1 VVALG
6 SVSFAVSVVVEVVGG
21 TGWEVLVA
29 VGAAFEG
36 MIYAVAAFC
45 VLRLRGRLPD
55 HHRPFRIPLVRLVA
69 VVGLAVFGVMAL
81 VASVTVS
88 NRFDPV
94 PLLIIALLGG
104 ASALYTVRVVPKLRA
119 EEEARRAARP
129 ARRPPRPS
137 GGPTVPPGG
146 PPGRSAAERQ
156 APSVP

>member
-1 VVALG
+1 
-6 SVSFAVSVVVEVVGG
+6 
-21 TGWEVLVA
+21 
-29 VGAAFEG
+29 
-36 MIYAVAAFC
+36 
-45 VLRLRGRLPD
+45 
-55 HHRPFRIPLVRLVA
+55 LVA